1 MSWQKKVVWS
11 EGMFL
16 KPQHFQQQE
25 RYFEFFSHTRNL
37 PVEGFFWGF
46 RELTIDPQAL
56 TLGKISVTSAHGV
69 FPDGTPFHFPTQG
82 KTPDALEIPPN
93 AKNQRV
99 VLALPVRRHGTD
111 EVSFENTSDTLA
123 RYEVN
128 EVETSDTN
136 SVRSSASLLQ
146 LGDLRLQLLLESDLT
161 DGWMALGVAF
171 LVERRSDNQVI
182 LEVSY
187 IPPFVACGK
196 QLVLQNYLKEIL
208 GLLHQRGEVLAGRLS
223 QPGRGGVSEVADF
236 LMLELLNRWEP
247 LIKHI
252 AHIETIHPERLF
264 SSLLQLAG
272 DLSTFAKDT
281 RRPDIYPDYDH
292 GNLKLCFEPLLIDLR
307 KSLSMVIEQNAIQIE
322 LHDRNHGIR
331 VAIMPSAELVKSANF
346 ILAVHANM
354 PAELVRTNF
363 PTQVKI
369 GPAEKIRDLV
379 NFHLPGVGLRALP
392 IAPRQIPYNAGYN
405 YFELDTDHELWKQ
418 LPRSGGMAMHIAG
431 EFPGLQLEFW
441 AIRQ

>member
-25 RYFEFFSHTRNL
+25 RYFEFFSHTRSL

-46 RELTIDPQAL
+46 RELVIDVQAL

-69 FPDGTPFHFPTQG
+69 FPDGTPFHFPAQG
-82 KTPDALEIPPN
+82 RTPDVLEIPPN

-111 EVSFENTSDTLA
+111 EVSFDNAADTLA
-123 RYEVN
+123 RYQIS
-128 EVETSDTN
+128 EVETADTN
-136 SVRSSASLLQ
+136 STRASASLLQ
-146 LGDLRLQLLLESDLT
+146 LADLRLQLLLESDLT

-171 LVERRSDNQVI
+171 LIERRSDNQIV
-182 LEVSY
+182 LDADY
-187 IPPFVACGK
+187 IPPFVTCGK
-196 QLVLQNYLKEIL
+196 QLVLQNYVKEIL
-208 GLLHQRGEVLAGRLS
+208 GLLHQRGEVLAARLS

-247 LIKHI
+247 LLKHI
-252 AHIETIHPERLF
+252 AHVETIHPERLF
-264 SSLLQLAG
+264 ATFLQLAG

-281 RRPDIYPDYDH
+281 RRPGIYPDYDH
-292 GNLKLCFEPLLIDLR
+292 GNLKICFEPLMIDLR

-331 VAIMPSAELVKSANF
+331 VAIMPSAELVKSASF

-354 PAELVRTNF
+354 PAETVRSNF

-379 NFHLPGVGLRALP
+379 NFHLPGVALRALP

-405 YFELDTDHELWKQ
+405 YFELDTEHELWKQ
-418 LPRSGGMAMHIAG
+418 LPRSGGLAMHIAG